1 MYSPI
6 HARMR
11 IGGRSLEQRRPSKL
25 HIYVCI
31 HVSNRPRERDR
42 CVRFHESS
50 KILLSFHSTPALSI
64 LKEDT
69 RLERVAS
76 RGLINSS
83 GKPGFV
89 SLLPLPARQRG
100 RRRRRS
106 KIEINFGSVRATG
119 FDRYRKGGR
128 KGRDN
133 LHECVNNRRRRT
145 TSRKSRVGRFILS
158 NVKFHAATPGLR
170 HLINSRAAINSL

>member
-1 MYSPI
+1 
-6 HARMR
+6 MR

-106 KIEINFGSVRATG
+106 KIEINFGSVIGREAERGAIIYTSALITG
-119 FDRYRKGGR
+119 GGGR
-128 KGRDN
+128 
-133 LHECVNNRRRRT
+133 RRG
-145 TSRKSRVGRFILS
+145 SRGWGDLFYRMLNFMR
-158 NVKFHAATPGLR
+158 PLR
-170 HLINSRAAINSL
+170 AFGI